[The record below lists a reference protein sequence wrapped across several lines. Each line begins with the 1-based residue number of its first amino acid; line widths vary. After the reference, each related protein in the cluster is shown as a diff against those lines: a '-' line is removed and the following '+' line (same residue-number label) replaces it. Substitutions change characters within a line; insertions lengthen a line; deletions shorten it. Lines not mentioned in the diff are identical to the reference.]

1 MAYQIDFTASN
12 YVNRSRRKVFLRLL
26 LLAALAGA
34 AWGVYDVY
42 RIYNQPTLN
51 MKLAEYEVVAR
62 PIEEMNASWD
72 EAAKEYGAMMRY
84 YRLAWAANPTNFLC
98 AATSA
103 GGHRLGRGFRPVAWT
118 LATGGECRLE
128 YRYDFQPGDDKAKQ
142 AKGLEAEIVNS
153 ITSIVE
159 VAGGKVAV
167 QGVQLENLL
176 NVERLAVTARF
187 SLPNV
192 KSFPAKERTLSSC
205 VDEIVAMR
213 KRVQETKVPDA
224 GDVKGQA
231 ASVRDVLMKYLP
243 KSYEKK
249 DGKLLPDFPEC
260 ASVINVSGWMDR
272 ADQFISKN
280 GIPEDAKR
288 RELKEAWSR
297 IGDARLHWKRLRT
310 LDNDEMTLRTKALGT
325 VSDGVKRFKFFLDQR
340 RADTKRK
347 LEPFVEAYD
356 HNDVFN
362 KPFIESD
369 LRDRVAQ
376 AVGIVRALVAFKDEP
391 EAKLAMLV
399 KKDEKF
405 TFSWVRWTLSVG
417 NVVRGSGNEERG
429 EGREERGSES
439 PLTPGMIADCVR
451 RVIELGPG
459 YVIDSVKVDFGAG
472 GNVSSAVLEGLLPVK
487 RVESKKE
494 AAGDVN

>member
-12 YVNRSRRKVFLRLL
+12 YVNRLRRKAFLRLL
-26 LLAALAGA
+26 LLAAMAGA

-62 PIEEMNASWD
+62 PIEEMNAAWD

-84 YRLAWAANPTNFLC
+84 YRLAWATNPTNFLC

-103 GGHRLGRGFRPVAWT
+103 GGRRLGRSFRPVAWT

-128 YRYDFQPGDDKAKQ
+128 YSYDFQSGDDKANL

-159 VAGGKVAV
+159 VVGGKVAV

-187 SLPNV
+187 LLPNV
-192 KSFPAKERTLSSC
+192 KSFPAKESTLSSC

-213 KRVQETKVPDA
+213 RSVQETKVPDA
-224 GDVKGQA
+224 GDVKGQE

-243 KSYEKK
+243 KSNEKDK
-249 DGKLLPDFPEC
+249 DGKALSDFPEC

-280 GIPEDAKR
+280 GIHEDAR
-288 RELKEAWSR
+288 RKELREAWNV
-297 IGDARLHWKRLRT
+297 IGDARLPWKRLRT
-310 LDNDEMTLRTKALGT
+310 LDNDETTMRTKALET
-325 VSDGVKRFKFFLDQR
+325 VSDGVRRFKFFLDR
-340 RADTKRK
+340 RRTDTKRK
-347 LEPFVEAYD
+347 LEPFIEAYN

-376 AVGIVRALVAFKDEP
+376 AAGIAIARVAFRDEP
-391 EAKLAMLV
+391 EAEPAMLV

-417 NVVRGSGNEERG
+417 NVVKGSGDGERG
-429 EGREERGSES
+429 DGREERGAGS
-439 PLTPGMIADCVR
+439 PLAPGMVADCAR
-451 RVIELGPG
+451 RVIELGHG
-459 YVIDSVKVDFGAG
+459 YVIDTVKVDFGAD
-472 GNVSSAVLEGLLPVK
+472 GNVSGAVLEGLLPVK
-487 RVESKKE
+487 KVEKE